1 MKGKLPNNQEQLCL
15 LSGFLIFLFKVEERA
30 AEFYSMLI
38 FKEVSSKHSGA
49 YTCVANNAAARANYT
64 AHLMVKGEKC
74 CFNCHFELAVN
85 IPLQLLHNGW
95 WNLKTFP
102 HS

>member
-1 MKGKLPNNQEQLCL
+1 MFWLFNFKLPPSLFL
-15 LSGFLIFLFKVEERA
+15 LKVEERA

-64 AHLMVKGEKC
+64 AHLMVKGEKKN
-74 CFNCHFELAVN
+74 FF
-85 IPLQLLHNGW
+85 
-95 WNLKTFP
+95 F
-102 HS
+102 